1 MAHKVY
7 IRKITGDW
15 IKPKDISN
23 ALDWLEWH
31 EIVPKDAR
39 VFIKPNLTWPEH
51 LPGVTTTPKAI
62 ESVVIA
68 LLERTSNIY
77 IGESD
82 GGYHSYK
89 AEEAFELH
97 GLYELEKKFGISIFN
112 LSKDEAVTNVLEIDG
127 KTITVTLPNIL
138 LNEIDVFITMPVPKV
153 HVMTQVSLAFK
164 NQWGCIPSTMR
175 LREHY
180 DFDRKIIAINK
191 LIKPKLVIFD
201 GTYFLNDAGPM
212 SGTPVRMDTLLMG
225 NDPGATSAVA
235 LEIMGISPN
244 KVRHLQL
251 AAKVGV
257 FPQSGLD
264 NIFLNTELDNYKTQK
279 FVMKRALLDWISLIG
294 FRSSFFTHLFWD
306 SWLAGPLHKL
316 LFYLR
321 KNSALQQILYGD
333 PGAPPE
339 WRKYE
344 KDQLS

>member
-127 KTITVTLPNIL
+127 HNYKEIENAFLQAKNTRGKPTV
-138 LNEIDVFITMPVPKV
+138 
-153 HVMTQVSLAFK
+153 
-164 NQWGCIPSTMR
+164 
-175 LREHY
+175 
-180 DFDRKIIAINK
+180 IIAH
-191 LIKPKLVIFD
+191 
-201 GTYFLNDAGPM
+201 
-212 SGTPVRMDTLLMG
+212 TLKG
-225 NDPGATSAVA
+225 K
-235 LEIMGISPN
+235 GISYMEGSPDWHGSV
-244 KVRHLQL
+244 KLSKEDL
-251 AAKVGV
+251 ETALIDLGC
-257 FPQSGLD
+257 D
-264 NIFLNTELDNYKTQK
+264 NETIKEY
-279 FVMKRALLDWISLIG
+279 I
-294 FRSSFFTHLFWD
+294 H
-306 SWLAGPLHKL
+306 
-316 LFYLR
+316 
-321 KNSALQQILYGD
+321 
-333 PGAPPE
+333 E
-339 WRKYE
+339 
-344 KDQLS
+344 